1 MALTA
6 ETLDE
11 AVQPRGNPA
20 GPSVGSEPPVR
31 WLLHRC
37 GTPETGERSTH
48 LDNQSRELVGR
59 ELVMPHVAA
68 DDLRDPIGID
78 SISINFDAANP
89 CGIRITADTIYMN
102 PLNYN
107 SRSNTTVAEFSL
119 QTRGGTMHVL
129 HVRDVAVAPNLWLT
143 QLREWRGL

>member
-1 MALTA
+1 ML
-6 ETLDE
+6 LDR
-11 AVQPRGNPA
+11 ASDRNRRF
-20 GPSVGSEPPVR
+20 R